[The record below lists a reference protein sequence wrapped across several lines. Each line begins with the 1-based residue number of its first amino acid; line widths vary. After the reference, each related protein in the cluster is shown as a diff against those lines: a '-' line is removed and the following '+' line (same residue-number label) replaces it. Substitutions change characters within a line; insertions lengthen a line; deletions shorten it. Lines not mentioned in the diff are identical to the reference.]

1 MPNDW
6 SRLLSSDAPSTPRAG
21 AAEPRA
27 ARLLEVDAVR
37 EARAHLYENDGRT
50 LDEQA
55 ALAAVPAPPFGEIE
69 RGLLMTSLMAESGF
83 ELLGTDDVGNVLA
96 RVPGSGE
103 WEPGSAVARP
113 LVVSAHLDTVF
124 PAGTDTRVSR
134 DGDLLRAPGISDDAR
149 GLAALLALGR
159 ALRHAAPRVRAP
171 LLLVATVGEEGSG
184 DLRGVRHLFSP
195 RGALSGGC
203 LGFLSLDGAG
213 VRRIVNAGLGSLR
226 YRATVHGPGGHSW
239 VDYGTPNPIHALT
252 RALDNLTRVPL
263 PSAPATTLSIGR
275 WGGGT
280 SVNAIPTE
288 AWVEFEVR
296 SEAEVELSRMDL
308 EIRSILDRV
317 VSPSG
322 RMRRSVL
329 TLDLEV
335 LGRRPAGTTSEH
347 HPLVQAAVAAT
358 SAVGASAELGLS
370 STDANY
376 PMSLGV
382 PAITLGA
389 GGEAGQAHTPDEWY
403 RNVDG
408 PAGIFRALLTVLL
421 ADEVLTPRT

>member
-1 MPNDW
+1 MP
-6 SRLLSSDAPSTPRAG
+6 SHPPTAGRATLSAASAG
-21 AAEPRA
+21 GTDSRA
-27 ARLLEVDAVR
+27 ARLLEDGAVLRGLRLLR
-37 EARAHLYENDGRT
+37 ETDDRT
-50 LDEQA
+50 LDEQT
-55 ALAAVPAPPFGEIE
+55 ALATVPAPPFGESE
-69 RGLLMTSLMAESGF
+69 RGRLMARLMEDSG
-83 ELLGTDDVGNVLA
+83 LDVLATDPVGNVVSRLPA
-96 RVPGSGE
+96 SGDWTPDRPGD
-103 WEPGSAVARP
+103 PP

-124 PAGTDTRVSR
+124 PAGTDTRVR
-134 DGDLLRAPGISDDAR
+134 RTGDLLRGPGISDDAR

-159 ALRHAAPRVRAP
+159 ALGGAGLSTRAP
-171 LLLVATVGEEGSG
+171 LLLVATVGEEGAG

-195 RGALSGGC
+195 EGLLADGC
-203 LGFLSLDGAG
+203 LGFISLDGAG
-213 VRRIVNAGLGSLR
+213 LRRIVNGGLGSLR
-226 YRATVHGPGGHSW
+226 YRATVRGPGGHSW

-263 PSAPATTLSIGR
+263 PRTPVTTLSIGR

-317 VSPSG
+317 VAVPG
-322 RMRRSVL
+322 PDGPNPVL
-329 TLDLEV
+329 SLEIET
-335 LGRRPAGTTSEH
+335 LGRRPAGGTSPH

-358 SAVGASAELGLS
+358 EALGAAPELGVS
-370 STDANY
+370 STDANL

-389 GGEAGQAHTPDEWY
+389 GGDAGQAHTPDEWY

-408 PAGIFRALLTVLL
+408 PEGVFRALLTVLL
-421 ADEVLTPRT
+421 ADEALAPTT